1 MYAQVSAVASPTKN
15 DMPQTVRRS
24 ANYQPSIWGDCFL
37 TYGAE
42 LLVKMFLLI
51 Y

>member
-24 ANYQPSIWGDCFL
+24 AI

-42 LLVKMFLLI
+42 FLVKMFLLI